1 MCPLGFCHLE
11 SVLSGTNQIIKPGQ
25 ILFKSGDKSDGMYL
39 IRRGEVCVYLE
50 QEGKE
55 VVLAKVG
62 AGGMIGE
69 MSLFDHQPRSASVKA
84 QTEAEVTL
92 ISQDD
97 FSKLMKQIPK
107 WFVSLMSALSSRLR
121 TTNERLKNLESGII
135 SASVSG
141 TMAPYANV
149 LKQLHLIVLLFHKD
163 GEKIGKDWVL
173 RISAIETA
181 IKEILQADATKLKA
195 LIEILSAA
203 GIIQE
208 RLDNYKNPTIATANR
223 TILTGLANFI
233 TEFCKNNSVHPYVTA
248 DVVSMLRTFEKMV
261 ATAPYETV
269 SAGLDEIVKEGKN
282 ANLTTDN
289 WATEIATLA
298 KAGESLKLVKT
309 SSGLGFRAKKAEL
322 AFFVQCCQVLAAL
335 YKGKFS

>member
-1 MCPLGFCHLE
+1 M
-11 SVLSGTNQIIKPGQ
+11 SGTNQIIKPGQ

-69 MSLFDHQPRSASVKA
+69 MSLFDQQPRSASVKA
-84 QTEAEVTL
+84 QSEAEVTL

-135 SASVSG
+135 AAGPSG
-141 TMAPYANV
+141 AMAPYANV
-149 LKQLHLIVLLFHKD
+149 VKQLHIMVLLFHKD

-173 RISAIETA
+173 RTSAIETSVR
-181 IKEILQADATKLKA
+181 EILQSDTAKLKA
-195 LIEILSAA
+195 LIDVLVTA
-203 GIIQE
+203 GVVQE
-208 RLDNYKNPTIATANR
+208 RQDNYKNPAIATSNR
-223 TILTGLANFI
+223 TVLTSLASFI
-233 TEFCKNNSVHPYVTA
+233 AEFSKNNPDRPYVTV
-248 DVVSMLRTFEKMV
+248 DVVNMLRTFEKMV
-261 ATAPYETV
+261 ASAPYETV
-269 SAGLDEIVKEGKN
+269 SAGLDEIIKEGKRGG
-282 ANLTTDN
+282 LTTDN
-289 WATEIATLA
+289 WSNDIATLT
-298 KAGESLKLVKT
+298 KAGESVKVVKT
-309 SSGLGFRAKKAEL
+309 SNGLGLRAKKADL
-322 AFFVQCCQVLAAL
+322 TFFVQCCNVLAAL
-335 YKGKFS
+335 FKGKFN

>member
-1 MCPLGFCHLE
+1 M
-11 SVLSGTNQIIKPGQ
+11 SGTNQIIKPGQ
-25 ILFKSGDKSDGMYL
+25 VLFKSGDKSDGMYL

-69 MSLFDHQPRSASVKA
+69 MSLFDQQPRSASVKA

-97 FSKLMKQIPK
+97 FGKLMKQIPK

-135 SASVSG
+135 SASGGGS
-141 TMAPYANV
+141 MAPYANV
-149 LKQLHLIVLLFHKD
+149 IKQLHIMVLLMHKD

-173 RISAIETA
+173 RISSIESA
-181 IKEILQADATKLKA
+181 LKEILQADTTRLKE
-195 LIEILSAA
+195 LIEILTTSGLIA
-203 GIIQE
+203 E
-208 RLDNYKNPTIATANR
+208 RLDNYKNPAIATANR
-223 TILTGLANFI
+223 TILTTMANFI
-233 TEFCKNNSVHPYVTA
+233 SDFCKANADHPYVSA
-248 DVVSMLRTFEKMV
+248 DVVVMLRTFEKMV

-269 SAGLDEIVKEGKN
+269 SAGLDEMIKEGKR
-282 ANLTTDN
+282 ANLVTDN
-289 WATEIATLA
+289 WGTEITTLA
-298 KAGESLKLVKT
+298 KAGESVKIVKT
-309 SSGLGFRAKKAEL
+309 STGLGLRAKKAEL
-322 AFFVQCCQVLAAL
+322 ALFVQCCQVLAAL
-335 YKGKFS
+335 YKGKFN